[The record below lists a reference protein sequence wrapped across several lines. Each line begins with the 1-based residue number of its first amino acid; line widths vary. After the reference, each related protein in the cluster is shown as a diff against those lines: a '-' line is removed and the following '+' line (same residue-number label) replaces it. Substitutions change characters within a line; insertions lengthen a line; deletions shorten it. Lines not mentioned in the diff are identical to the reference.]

1 MGNKK
6 QTTYIT
12 LLLLHIAIGGVI
24 YVLPFLAKLLT
35 LLIFAVGIIV
45 LLKTRNRN
53 NEALFLSA
61 YVVGIEV
68 FLRMT
73 EGMIFNE
80 YGKYSVMVFLLV
92 GMFYSGFSKNAWP
105 YWIFIIFLVP
115 GIVVSTVTLSY
126 EANLRKAI
134 AFNISGPVCLG
145 VAAIYCFGRKITM
158 RQLLGLITAFSMPVV
173 TVVTYL
179 FFYTP
184 SVRDVVTGTQSNFET
199 SGGFGPNQVS
209 TVLGLGTFLFF
220 SQFLL
225 NSPTKR
231 LQIINILLTL
241 ITAYRGIVTFSRGG
255 MITGCVMILLVVALL
270 YFRLNKAGKSKML
283 VVFIFTVLAS
293 LSVWIYSS
301 YQTSGMID
309 KRYANQDA
317 LGREKESKLSGR
329 EELIKTEI
337 QMFIDH
343 PFLGIGVGKNKEYR
357 QELTGIDLATHN
369 EITRMLAEHG
379 ILGVINLLILFI
391 VPLFLSLDNKNHI
404 FLFCFFAF
412 WLLTINHAAMR
423 LAAPAF
429 IYALT
434 LVKVYPDENENEENP
449 LHRE

>member
-1 MGNKK
+1 METKK

-35 LLIFAVGIIV
+35 VLIFIVGLVV
-45 LLKTRNRN
+45 LLKTRNKN

-80 YGKYSVMVFLLV
+80 YGKYSVILFLLI
-92 GMFYSGFSKNAWP
+92 GMFYSGFSKNTWP
-105 YWIFIIFLVP
+105 YWIFIILLVP
-115 GIVVSTVTLSY
+115 GIILSTVTLSY
-126 EANLRKAI
+126 ETNLRKAI

-145 VAAIYCFGRKITM
+145 VAAIYCFGRQVTM
-158 RQLLGLITAFSMPVV
+158 KQMLGLLTAFAMPVV
-173 TVVTYL
+173 TMVTYL

-184 SVRDVVTGTQSNFET
+184 SIRDVVTGTQSNFET

-209 TVLGLGTFLFF
+209 TILGLGTFLFF

-231 LQIINILLTL
+231 LQIINIALTL
-241 ITAYRGIVTFSRGG
+241 ITAYRGIITFSRGG
-255 MITGCVMILLVVALL
+255 MITGCIMILLLVILV
-270 YFRLNKAGKSKML
+270 YFRLSKAGKSKML
-283 VVFIFTVLAS
+283 VVLIFTVLAS

-337 QMFIDH
+337 QMFMDH

-357 QELTGIDLATHN
+357 QELTGIELATHN

-379 ILGVINLLILFI
+379 MLGVINLLILFI
-391 VPLFLSLDNKNHI
+391 IPLLLSLDNKYHL

-429 IYALT
+429 VYALS
-434 LVKVYPDENENEENP
+434 LLKVYPDEEENS

>member
-1 MGNKK
+1 MGTNK
-6 QTTYIT
+6 QITYIT
-12 LLLLHIAIGGVI
+12 LLLLHMAIGGVI

-35 LLIFAVGIIV
+35 VLIFIIGLIV
-45 LLKTRNRN
+45 LLKTRNKN
-53 NEALFLSA
+53 NEALYLSA

-73 EGMIFNE
+73 DGMIFNE
-80 YGKYSVMVFLLV
+80 FGKYAVMLFLLI
-92 GMFYSGFSKNAWP
+92 GMFYRGFSKNAWP
-105 YWIFIIFLVP
+105 YWIFIILLVP
-115 GIVVSTVTLSY
+115 GIILSTVTLSY
-126 EANLRKAI
+126 ETNLRKAI
-134 AFNISGPVCLG
+134 VFNISGPVCLG

-158 RQLLGLITAFSMPVV
+158 KQMLGLLTAFAMPVV
-173 TVVTYL
+173 TMVTYL

-184 SVRDVVTGTQSNFET
+184 SIRDVVTGTQSNFET

-209 TVLGLGTFLFF
+209 TILGLGTFLFF

-231 LQIINILLTL
+231 IQLINIALTL
-241 ITAYRGIVTFSRGG
+241 ITAYRGIITFSRGG
-255 MITGCVMILLVVALL
+255 MITGCIMILLLVLL
-270 YFRLNKAGKSKML
+270 VYFRLSKAGKSKML
-283 VVFIFTVLAS
+283 VVLIFTVLAS

-337 QMFIDH
+337 QMFMDH

-357 QELTGIDLATHN
+357 EELTGIQLATHN

-379 ILGVINLLILFI
+379 MLGVINLLILFI
-391 VPLFLSLDNKNHI
+391 VPLLLSLDNKYHF

-429 IYALT
+429 VYALS
-434 LVKVYPDENENEENP
+434 LLKVYPDEEENS
-449 LHRE
+449 LYRE

>member
-1 MGNKK
+1 MGTNK

-12 LLLLHIAIGGVI
+12 LLLLHIAIGGVV

-35 LLIFAVGIIV
+35 VLIFIVGLIV
-45 LLKTRNRN
+45 LLKTRNKN
-53 NEALFLSA
+53 NEALYLSA
-61 YVVGIEV
+61 YIVGIEV

-80 YGKYSVMVFLLV
+80 FGKYAVMLFLLI
-92 GMFYSGFSKNAWP
+92 GMIYRGFSKNAWP
-105 YWIFIIFLVP
+105 YWIFIILLVP
-115 GIVVSTVTLSY
+115 GIILSTVTLSY
-126 EANLRKAI
+126 ETNLRKAI

-145 VAAIYCFGRKITM
+145 IAAIYCFGRKITM
-158 RQLLGLITAFSMPVV
+158 KQMLGLLTAFAMPVV
-173 TVVTYL
+173 AMVTYL

-184 SVRDVVTGTQSNFET
+184 SIRDVVTGTQSNFET

-209 TVLGLGTFLFF
+209 TILGLGTFLFF

-231 LQIINILLTL
+231 LQLINIALTL
-241 ITAYRGIVTFSRGG
+241 ITAYRGIITFSRGG
-255 MITGCVMILLVVALL
+255 MITGCIMILLLVLL
-270 YFRLNKAGKSKML
+270 VYFRLSKAGKSKML
-283 VVFIFTVLAS
+283 VVLIFTVLAS

-337 QMFIDH
+337 QMFMDH

-379 ILGVINLLILFI
+379 VLGVINLLILFI
-391 VPLFLSLDNKNHI
+391 VPLLLSLDNKYHL

-429 IYALT
+429 VYALS
-434 LVKVYPDENENEENP
+434 LLKVYPDEEENS
-449 LHRE
+449 LYRE

>member
-1 MGNKK
+1 MGNNK
-6 QTTYIT
+6 QATYIT

-35 LLIFAVGIIV
+35 LLTFAVGIVV

-73 EGMIFNE
+73 EGMILNE
-80 YGKYSVMVFLLV
+80 YGKYSVMIFLLI

-115 GIVVSTVTLSY
+115 GIMVSTVTLSY

-145 VAAIYCFGRKITM
+145 VAAIYCFGRKIKM
-158 RQLLGLITAFSMPVV
+158 RQLLDLLTAFSMPVV

-179 FFYTP
+179 FLYTP

-209 TVLGLGTFLFF
+209 TILGFGTFLFF

-231 LQIINILLTL
+231 LQMINILLTL

-255 MITGCVMILLVVALL
+255 MITGCLMIMLLVGLL

-434 LVKVYPDENENEENP
+434 LLKVYPDENEEDT

>member
-1 MGNKK
+1 MGTKK
-6 QTTYIT
+6 QTTYIA
-12 LLLLHIAIGGVI
+12 LLLLHIVIGGVI
-24 YVLPFLAKLLT
+24 YVVPLLSVLLT
-35 LLIFAVGIIV
+35 MLTFVSGLII
-45 LLKTRNRN
+45 LLKTRNKN
-53 NEALFLSA
+53 NEALYLSA

-73 EGMIFNE
+73 NGMIFNE
-80 YGKYSVMVFLLV
+80 FGKYTVMIFLLI
-92 GMFYSGFSKNAWP
+92 GMFYTGFSRNAWP
-105 YWIFIIFLVP
+105 YWIFLVFLVP
-115 GIVVSTVTLSY
+115 GIIVSTATLSY
-126 EANLRKAI
+126 ETNMRKAI

-145 VAAIYCFGRKITM
+145 MAAIYCFDRKITI
-158 RQLLGLITAFSMPVV
+158 RELRNLLTTFAMPIV

-179 FFYTP
+179 FLYTP

-209 TVLGLGTFLFF
+209 TMLGFGTFVFF

-225 NSPTKR
+225 NSPTRR
-231 LQIINILLTL
+231 LQLINIALTL
-241 ITAYRGIVTFSRGG
+241 MTAYRGIITFSRGG
-255 MITGCVMILLVVALL
+255 MITGCIMILLLVIMAYLK
-270 YFRLNKAGKSKML
+270 LNKEGRSKML
-283 VVFIFTVLAS
+283 VVFIFTILAS

-301 YQTSGMID
+301 YQTSGLID

-337 QMFIDH
+337 QMFVDH

-391 VPLFLSLDNKNHI
+391 VPLLLSLGNRNHI
-404 FLFCFFAF
+404 FLFCFLAF
-412 WLLTINHAAMR
+412 WLFTINHAAMR

-434 LVKVYPDENENEENP
+434 LLKVYPDDEKDP
-449 LHRE
+449 LYRE